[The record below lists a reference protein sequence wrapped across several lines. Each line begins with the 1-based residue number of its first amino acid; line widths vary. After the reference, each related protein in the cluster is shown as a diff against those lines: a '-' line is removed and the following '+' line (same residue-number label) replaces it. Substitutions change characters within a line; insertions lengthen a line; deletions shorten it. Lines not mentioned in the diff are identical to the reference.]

1 MSNPI
6 EGGGPRPIGPA
17 STQPDK
23 GGRSQGAP
31 GTQES
36 SRPGSGPGPD
46 GAETSE
52 RLQSVRE
59 RIDQTPEVDR
69 DRVEA
74 IKERIANGDYPIDAE
89 KVAQKFAELEALIE
103 E

>member
-6 EGGGPRPIGPA
+6 EGGGPRPVGPSA
-17 STQPDK
+17 TQPGKSQK
-23 GGRSQGAP
+23 GEGAAEKANP
-31 GTQES
+31 PAQD
-36 SRPGSGPGPD
+36 GSGGTD

-52 RLQSVRE
+52 RLQAVRE

-69 DRVEA
+69 ERVDA

-89 KVAQKFAELEALIE
+89 RVAKKFAELEALIE